1 MAIVN
6 SAPAY
11 HVTGAVH
18 HYVVVPG
25 TPSSTY
31 YLGTCEVQPDIRIWK
46 LSAETRND
54 VQGII
59 LPGQKTHQGE
69 KADIGLQLSRY
80 SETAYAQIVLAAGSN
95 TDGSNGLQVQA
106 GWEGR
111 YSRGSNV
118 FGVRTFQLWQVFER
132 SLDSGFRGAQPYGY
146 WWPQVELIQ
155 HAPVELGN
163 KTKQLLLVLEAQ
175 PYFVPQS
182 AYNTIGTYGRTHK
195 LYSQADADF
204 PAEVLIPQ

>member
-18 HYVVVPG
+18 HYITVPG
-25 TPSSTY
+25 TASSTY

-46 LSAETRND
+46 LSAEAKND
-54 VQGII
+54 IAGRI

-80 SETAYAQIVLAAGSN
+80 SEAAYEQILLAWGNN
-95 TDGSNGLQVQA
+95 TDGSNGLQVRA
-106 GWEGR
+106 GHEGR
-111 YSRGSNV
+111 FSRGNLV
-118 FGVRTFQLWQVFER
+118 FGVRTFQMWQVFER
-132 SLDSGFRGAQPYGY
+132 SVDSSFRGAQPYGY

-163 KTKQLLLVLEAQ
+163 KEKQLLLVLEAQ
-175 PYFVPQS
+175 PYFVPQTS
-182 AYNTIGTYGRTHK
+182 HTVIGTYGRTWK